1 MERLAQEQLAQF
13 LDVLRIQ
20 KRVSTHTQ
28 EAYAHD
34 LMRLGDFCDRHQLE
48 GWGGLRP
55 HHIRA
60 HIAERHREGM
70 GSRSLQRELSAL
82 RSFFEFLVKEGRI
95 GLNPARG
102 VRAPKTPRKLPRLL
116 DVDQM
121 SGLLDAAQDGEL
133 EARDV
138 AMWELFYSSGLR
150 LSELTQLDAPDLDLE
165 SGSVFVQT
173 GKGRKSRY
181 APVGSKACEA
191 LRRWLT
197 IRKGYAP
204 EGEGALFVSCRGGRI
219 SPRTVQMRL
228 ERWRRKL
235 GLPEHVH
242 PHMLRHS
249 FASHMLEST
258 SDLRAVQELL
268 GHANIGTTQIYTHVD
283 FQRLAAVYDQAHPRA
298 RKPRS

>member
-95 GLNPARG
+95 GLNPRARRASAQNTAQIAQIAG
-102 VRAPKTPRKLPRLL
+102 RRPNVRAIGCRA
-116 DVDQM
+116 
-121 SGLLDAAQDGEL
+121 GWGI
-133 EARDV
+133 
-138 AMWELFYSSGLR
+138 
-150 LSELTQLDAPDLDLE
+150 
-165 SGSVFVQT
+165 GS
-173 GKGRKSRY
+173 
-181 APVGSKACEA
+181 P
-191 LRRWLT
+191 
-197 IRKGYAP
+197 
-204 EGEGALFVSCRGGRI
+204 
-219 SPRTVQMRL
+219 
-228 ERWRRKL
+228 
-235 GLPEHVH
+235 
-242 PHMLRHS
+242 
-249 FASHMLEST
+249 
-258 SDLRAVQELL
+258 
-268 GHANIGTTQIYTHVD
+268 
-283 FQRLAAVYDQAHPRA
+283 
-298 RKPRS
+298 